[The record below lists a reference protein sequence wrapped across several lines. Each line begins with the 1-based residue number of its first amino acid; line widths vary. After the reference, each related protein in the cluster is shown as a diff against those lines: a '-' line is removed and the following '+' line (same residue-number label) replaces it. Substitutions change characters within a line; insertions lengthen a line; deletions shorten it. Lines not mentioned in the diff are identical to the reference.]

1 MKLKNPRAMLLEAIL
16 ARVTAGSRAFGSKFV
31 DAAAKQ
37 YKTAASASRNYRAN
51 LLRDAFG
58 NESLLREVA
67 KGLGTQLSIE
77 AVLVALDEINSRT
90 IAVVATSDG
99 DLVDAFLDVLSGDD
113 GQGGLQ
119 TVFDDVIAQ
128 AGDVSGF
135 DMSTYLAVILGA
147 LINRRTRANNGAG
160 DLKQIEDFRLGNV
173 RVLNVNDP
181 SRASVVIGRVKASAK
196 AIATNPLAYVYGAYG
211 ANGFY
216 KAITGEEYTFI
227 DAVDERLGALGDATE
242 SAFGINVS
250 EATGLPRQ
258 VGNAVESWTKLV
270 AQRRQYTLS
279 DADRDLRRIR
289 AKLDSDGIVEV
300 SGAR

>member
-1 MKLKNPRAMLLEAIL
+1 MKIKDPRLMVLEAIL
-16 ARVTAGSRAFGSKFV
+16 ARVVAGSRAFGSKFV

-37 YKTAASASRNYRAN
+37 YRTVGSASRNYRAN

-67 KGLGTQLSIE
+67 KGLGTQITIE

-90 IAVVATSDG
+90 VALVATSDG

-113 GQGGLQ
+113 GKGGLK
-119 TVFDDVIAQ
+119 TVFENVINQ

-135 DMSTYLAVILGA
+135 DMSTYLAAILGA
-147 LINRRTRANNGAG
+147 LISRRERMRNGG
-160 DLKQIEDFRLGNV
+160 QVKQIEDFSIGSV
-173 RVLNVNDP
+173 RVTNLNNP
-181 SRASVVIGRVKASAK
+181 TKTSIVVGKVKASIKSVAM
-196 AIATNPLAYVYGAYG
+196 NPLAYVYGAYA

-216 KAITGEEYTFI
+216 KGVTGEEYTYI
-227 DAVDERLGALGDATE
+227 DELDNRLSELGDHV
-242 SAFGINVS
+242 SGVIGVDVS
-250 EATGLPRQ
+250 EAAGGARMLQRGIQSVTQ
-258 VGNAVESWTKLV
+258 AAMS
-270 AQRRQYTLS
+270 RRQYTMS